1 MLIIKQL
8 RYDDM
13 FEKFLMLNSLFV
25 YVGNFPAIY
34 IDFVNNGFSHLFNIY
49 INHLHVADFAYLPF
63 FDSQEYW
70 PL

>member
-13 FEKFLMLNSLFV
+13 FEKFLMLNSLFF

-34 IDFVNNGFSHLFNIY
+34 ID
-49 INHLHVADFAYLPF
+49 
-63 FDSQEYW
+63 
-70 PL
+70 